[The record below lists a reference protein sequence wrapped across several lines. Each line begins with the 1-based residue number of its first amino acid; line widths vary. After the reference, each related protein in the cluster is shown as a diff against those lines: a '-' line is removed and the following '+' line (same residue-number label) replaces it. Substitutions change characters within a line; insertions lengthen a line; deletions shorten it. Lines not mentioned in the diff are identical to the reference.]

1 MTAHTEQNPF
11 VAPRAAVDDVASGVD
26 SEFKLNLFSAEGRIG
41 RIRYL
46 GYSLGLSYLILFI
59 AGVLAAVTSP
69 VLLMVAYVPVLYIN
83 VMLAI
88 KRSHDFNTTGWL
100 SILMP
105 VPIINFLFVLV
116 PGTNGPN
123 RFGNKTAPNGRAGV
137 FVILALLGVA
147 LIGIVAAI
155 AIPAYSDYQKR
166 VQAAQSSR
174 TTPPSIQPPSATP
187 R

>member
-46 GYSLGLSYLILFI
+46 GYSIGFSYLIM
-59 AGVLAAVTSP
+59 AVAAILSVITSP
-69 VLLMVAYVPVLYIN
+69 VVMVVAYVPLFYVYF
-83 VMLAI
+83 MLAI

-100 SILMP
+100 SILAF
-105 VPIINFLFVLV
+105 VPIINFLFLFV
-116 PGTNGPN
+116 PGTDGPN
-123 RFGNKTAPNGRAGV
+123 RFGNKTAPNGRGGI
-137 FVILALLGVA
+137 FVIIAV
-147 LIGIVAAI
+147 IGIAVIGILAAI

-166 VQAAQSSR
+166 AQAAQSTGSV
-174 TTPPSIQPPSATP
+174 PPSIQPPAAAP